1 MIPVSPSP
9 PAIPALNN
17 RSVSGRRRGFTLLE
31 ILVAL
36 AVIAIA
42 LAAIVGETVQ
52 RLGNAAR
59 LTDRTLAHWVAMNQ
73 VTAQQLSTSW
83 PAVGVTTG
91 SVELANREWFWSLKI
106 SATEDADVRRIDV
119 EVRPFKSD
127 ENPMSSAI
135 AYLERPL

>member
-1 MIPVSPSP
+1 MITISPSP
-9 PAIPALNN
+9 PAIPALDS
-17 RSVSGRRRGFTLLE
+17 RSVGGRRRGFTLLE

-73 VTAQQLSTSW
+73 VTTQQLSTSW

-127 ENPMSSAI
+127 ENPMSTAI